1 MQNHKLSLLTFVT
14 SLAIAA
20 VAAWY
25 SIIGLT
31 AIFAAAVI
39 PIIIMGIVLE
49 VGKLVAAAWVYNHWR
64 ETSILLR
71 TYLVSAIVVLML
83 ITSMGIYGFLSKSH
97 IDAGINTGEISVK
110 IERVDNRIKSE
121 QRQIDR
127 AEKNILEM
135 DTTLEKT
142 EYGFFDDSRLDERKR
157 QSVEREQLNN
167 IITKS
172 ENNIDDLLDKKSEYE
187 LEVKNFEVEVGPIK
201 YIAALIYGDEAKNYL
216 DNTVRYVIL
225 LLIFVFDPLAVL
237 LLISA
242 NMSYRKELELYPPEE
257 KGLPINVGKTIRSA
271 TTHKGVKKVTKE
283 KDGVKIHFYEEDD
296 GKGWQW
302 LIDLLEW
309 YKNRSILWKYLMN
322 KKVLEMA
329 VHM

>member
-49 VGKLVAAAWVYNHWR
+49 IGKLVAAAWVYNHWR

-135 DTTLEKT
+135 YTTLDKT
-142 EYGFFDDSRLDERKR
+142 SYGFFDDSRLDERKR

-172 ENNIDDLLDKKSEYE
+172 ENSIDDLLDKKSEYE

-242 NMSYRKELELYPPEE
+242 NMSYRKELGLYPPEE
-257 KGLPINVGKTIRSA
+257 KGLPVNVGKTIRSA

-283 KDGVKIHFYEEDD
+283 RDGVKIHFFEEDD
-296 GKGWQW
+296 GKG
-302 LIDLLEW
+302 
-309 YKNRSILWKYLMN
+309 
-322 KKVLEMA
+322 
-329 VHM
+329 

>member
-1 MQNHKLSLLTFVT
+1 MKNHKLSLLTFVT

-71 TYLVSAIVVLML
+71 TYLVSAIIVLML

-257 KGLPINVGKTIRSA
+257 RGLPINVGKTIRSA

-296 GKGWQW
+296 GKG
-302 LIDLLEW
+302 
-309 YKNRSILWKYLMN
+309 
-322 KKVLEMA
+322 
-329 VHM
+329 

>member
-1 MQNHKLSLLTFVT
+1 MKNHKLSLLTFVT

-31 AIFAAAVI
+31 TIFSAAVI

-49 VGKLVAAAWVYNHWR
+49 IGKLVAAAWVYNHWR

-110 IERVDNRIKSE
+110 IERIDNRIRSE

-142 EYGFFDDSRLDERKR
+142 EYGFFDDSRLEERKR
-157 QSVEREQLNN
+157 QSAEREQLNS

-172 ENNIDDLLDKKSEYE
+172 ENSIDDLLDKKSEYE

-242 NMSYRKELELYPPEE
+242 NMSYRKELGLYPPEE
-257 KGLPINVGKTIRSA
+257 KGLPVNVGKTIRSA
-271 TTHKGVKKVTKE
+271 TSHKGVKKVTKE
-283 KDGVKIHFYEEDD
+283 RDGVKIHFFEEDD
-296 GKGWQW
+296 GKG
-302 LIDLLEW
+302 
-309 YKNRSILWKYLMN
+309 
-322 KKVLEMA
+322 
-329 VHM
+329 

>member
-1 MQNHKLSLLTFVT
+1 MKNHKLSLLTFVT

-49 VGKLVAAAWVYNHWR
+49 IGKLVAAAWVYNHWR

-110 IERVDNRIKSE
+110 IERVDNRIASE

-127 AEKNILEM
+127 AEKNITEM

-142 EYGFFDDSRLDERKR
+142 EYGFFDDSRLEERKR
-157 QSVEREQLNN
+157 QSVEREQLNS
-167 IITKS
+167 IINKS
-172 ENNIDDLLDKKSEYE
+172 ENNIDKLLDKKSEYE
-187 LEVKNFEVEVGPIK
+187 LEIKNFEVEVGPIK
-201 YIAALIYGDEAKNYL
+201 YISALIYGDEAKNYL

-242 NMSYRKELELYPPEE
+242 NMSYRKELGLYPPEE
-257 KGLPINVGKTIRSA
+257 KGLPVNVGKTIRSA
-271 TTHKGVKKVTKE
+271 TSHKGVKKVTKE
-283 KDGVKIHFYEEDD
+283 RDGVKIHFFEEDD
-296 GKGWQW
+296 GKG
-302 LIDLLEW
+302 
-309 YKNRSILWKYLMN
+309 
-322 KKVLEMA
+322 
-329 VHM
+329 

>member
-1 MQNHKLSLLTFVT
+1 MKLSLLTFVT
-14 SLAIAA
+14 SLLIAG

-31 AIFAAAVI
+31 TIFSAAVI
-39 PIIIMGIVLE
+39 PIIIMGVVLE
-49 VGKLVAAAWVYNHWR
+49 IGKLVAASWVYTHWKD
-64 ETSILLR
+64 TGILLR
-71 TYLVSAIVVLML
+71 TYLVSAIVVLMI

-97 IDAGINTGEISVK
+97 IDAGINTSEISVK
-110 IERVDNRIKSE
+110 IERIDNRIKSE

-127 AEKNILEM
+127 AEKNIQEM
-135 DTTLEKT
+135 DITLDKT
-142 EYGFFDDSRLDERKR
+142 DYGFFDDSRLQERKK
-157 QSVEREQLNN
+157 QSADREQLND
-167 IITKS
+167 IITKA
-172 ENNIDDLLDKKSEYE
+172 ENNIDKLLDKKSEYE

-242 NMSYRKELELYPPEE
+242 NMSYRKELGLYPPEE
-257 KGLPINVGKTIRSA
+257 KGLPVNVGKTVRSA

-283 KDGVKIHFYEEDD
+283 RDGVKIHFFEEDD
-296 GKGWQW
+296 GKG
-302 LIDLLEW
+302 
-309 YKNRSILWKYLMN
+309 
-322 KKVLEMA
+322 
-329 VHM
+329 

>member
-1 MQNHKLSLLTFVT
+1 MKNHKLSILTFVT
-14 SLAIAA
+14 SIAIAG

-31 AIFAAAVI
+31 TIFSAAVI

-49 VGKLVAAAWVYNHWR
+49 VGKLVSAAWVYNHWK
-64 ETSILLR
+64 ETSMLLR
-71 TYLVSAIVVLML
+71 TYLVSAILVLML
-83 ITSMGIYGFLSKSH
+83 ITSMCIYGFLSKSH

-110 IERVDNRIKSE
+110 IERVDNRIASE

-142 EYGFFDDSRLDERKR
+142 EYGFFDDSRLEERKR

-167 IITKS
+167 IINKA
-172 ENNIDDLLDKKSEYE
+172 EKNIDGLLDKKSEYE

-242 NMSYRKELELYPPEE
+242 NMSYRKELELYQPKKKEFIESKEELPVEVEVEE
-257 KGLPINVGKTIRSA
+257 KGIPVNDSNWTTILGKTVRSA
-271 TTHKGVKKVTKE
+271 TVNRGVKKVTKE

-296 GKGWQW
+296 GKG
-302 LIDLLEW
+302 
-309 YKNRSILWKYLMN
+309 
-322 KKVLEMA
+322 
-329 VHM
+329 

>member
-1 MQNHKLSLLTFVT
+1 MKNHKLSILTFVT

-49 VGKLVAAAWVYNHWR
+49 VGKLVSAAWVYNHWK

-110 IERVDNRIKSE
+110 IERVDNRIASE

-142 EYGFFDDSRLDERKR
+142 EYGFFDDSRLEERKR

-167 IITKS
+167 IFNKA
-172 ENNIDDLLDKKSEYE
+172 EKNIDGLLDKKSEYE

-242 NMSYRKELELYPPEE
+242 NMSYRKELELYQPKKKEFIESKEELPVEVEVEE
-257 KGLPINVGKTIRSA
+257 KGIPVNDSNWTTILGKTVRSA
-271 TTHKGVKKVTKE
+271 TVNRGVKKVTKE

-296 GKGWQW
+296 GKG
-302 LIDLLEW
+302 
-309 YKNRSILWKYLMN
+309 
-322 KKVLEMA
+322 
-329 VHM
+329 

>member
-49 VGKLVAAAWVYNHWR
+49 IGKLVAAAWVYNHWR

-142 EYGFFDDSRLDERKR
+142 EYGFFDDSRLEERKR
-157 QSVEREQLNN
+157 QSAEREQLNS

-172 ENNIDDLLDKKSEYE
+172 ENSIDDLLDKKSEYE

-242 NMSYRKELELYPPEE
+242 NMSYRKELGLYPPEE
-257 KGLPINVGKTIRSA
+257 KGLPVNVGKTIRSA
-271 TTHKGVKKVTKE
+271 TAHKGVKKVTKE
-283 KDGVKIHFYEEDD
+283 RDGVKIHFFEEDD
-296 GKGWQW
+296 GKG
-302 LIDLLEW
+302 
-309 YKNRSILWKYLMN
+309 
-322 KKVLEMA
+322 
-329 VHM
+329 

>member
-1 MQNHKLSLLTFVT
+1 MKNHKLSILTFVT

-31 AIFAAAVI
+31 TIFSAAVI

-49 VGKLVAAAWVYNHWR
+49 VGKLVSAAWVYNHWK

-110 IERVDNRIKSE
+110 IERVDNRIASE

-142 EYGFFDDSRLDERKR
+142 EYGFFDDSRLEERKR

-167 IITKS
+167 IINKA
-172 ENNIDDLLDKKSEYE
+172 EKNIDGLLDKKSEYE

-242 NMSYRKELELYPPEE
+242 NMSYRKELELYQPKKKEFIESKEELPVEVEVEE
-257 KGLPINVGKTIRSA
+257 KGIPVNDSNWTTILGKTVRSA
-271 TTHKGVKKVTKE
+271 TVNRGVKKVTKE

-296 GKGWQW
+296 GKG
-302 LIDLLEW
+302 
-309 YKNRSILWKYLMN
+309 
-322 KKVLEMA
+322 
-329 VHM
+329 

>member
-1 MQNHKLSLLTFVT
+1 MKNHKLSLLTFVT

-31 AIFAAAVI
+31 TIFSAAVI

-49 VGKLVAAAWVYNHWR
+49 IGKLVAAAWVYNHWR

-110 IERVDNRIKSE
+110 IERIDNRIRSE

-142 EYGFFDDSRLDERKR
+142 EYGFFDDSRLEERKR
-157 QSVEREQLNN
+157 QSAEREQLNS

-172 ENNIDDLLDKKSEYE
+172 ENSIDDLLDKKSEYE

-201 YIAALIYGDEAKNYL
+201 YIAALIYGDEATNYL

-242 NMSYRKELELYPPEE
+242 NMSYRKELGLYPPEE
-257 KGLPINVGKTIRSA
+257 KGLPVNVGKTIRSA

-283 KDGVKIHFYEEDD
+283 RDGVKIHFFEEDD
-296 GKGWQW
+296 GKG
-302 LIDLLEW
+302 
-309 YKNRSILWKYLMN
+309 
-322 KKVLEMA
+322 
-329 VHM
+329 

>member
-1 MQNHKLSLLTFVT
+1 MKNHKLSLLTFVT

-31 AIFAAAVI
+31 TIFSAAVI

-71 TYLVSAIVVLML
+71 TYLVSAIIVLML

-97 IDAGINTGEISVK
+97 IDAGINTSEISVK
-110 IERVDNRIKSE
+110 IERIDNRIRSE

-142 EYGFFDDSRLDERKR
+142 EYGFFDDSRLEERKR
-157 QSVEREQLNN
+157 QSAEREQLNS

-172 ENNIDDLLDKKSEYE
+172 ENSIDDLLDKKSEYE

-201 YIAALIYGDEAKNYL
+201 YIAALIYGDEATNYL

-242 NMSYRKELELYPPEE
+242 NMSYRKELGLYPPEE
-257 KGLPINVGKTIRSA
+257 KGLPVNVGKTIRSA

-283 KDGVKIHFYEEDD
+283 RDGVKIHFFEEDD
-296 GKGWQW
+296 GKG
-302 LIDLLEW
+302 
-309 YKNRSILWKYLMN
+309 
-322 KKVLEMA
+322 
-329 VHM
+329 

>member
-49 VGKLVAAAWVYNHWR
+49 IGKLVAAAWVYNHWK

-110 IERVDNRIKSE
+110 IERVDNRIASE

-142 EYGFFDDSRLDERKR
+142 EYGFFDDSRLEERKR
-157 QSVEREQLNN
+157 QSVEREQLNS

-242 NMSYRKELELYPPEE
+242 NMSYRKELGLYPPEE
-257 KGLPINVGKTIRSA
+257 RGLPINVGKTIRSA

-296 GKGWQW
+296 GKG
-302 LIDLLEW
+302 
-309 YKNRSILWKYLMN
+309 
-322 KKVLEMA
+322 
-329 VHM
+329 

>member
-1 MQNHKLSLLTFVT
+1 MKNHKLSILTFVT

-71 TYLVSAIVVLML
+71 TYLVSAIIVLML

-97 IDAGINTGEISVK
+97 IDAGISTGEISVK

-142 EYGFFDDSRLDERKR
+142 EYGFFDDSRLEERKR
-157 QSVEREQLNN
+157 QSAEREQLNS

-172 ENNIDDLLDKKSEYE
+172 ENSIDDLLDKKSEYE

-242 NMSYRKELELYPPEE
+242 NMSYRKELGLYPPEE
-257 KGLPINVGKTIRSA
+257 KGLPVNVGKTIRSA

-283 KDGVKIHFYEEDD
+283 RDGVKIHFFEEDD
-296 GKGWQW
+296 GKG
-302 LIDLLEW
+302 
-309 YKNRSILWKYLMN
+309 
-322 KKVLEMA
+322 
-329 VHM
+329 

>member
-49 VGKLVAAAWVYNHWR
+49 IGKLVAAAWVYNHWR

-110 IERVDNRIKSE
+110 IERVDNRIASE

-142 EYGFFDDSRLDERKR
+142 EYGFFDDSRLEERKR

-167 IITKS
+167 IINKA
-172 ENNIDDLLDKKSEYE
+172 EKNIDGLLDKKSEYE

-242 NMSYRKELELYPPEE
+242 NMSYRKELELYQPKKKEFIESKEELPVEVEVEE
-257 KGLPINVGKTIRSA
+257 KGIPVNDSNWTTILGKTVRSA
-271 TTHKGVKKVTKE
+271 TVNRGVKKVTKE

-296 GKGWQW
+296 GKG
-302 LIDLLEW
+302 
-309 YKNRSILWKYLMN
+309 
-322 KKVLEMA
+322 
-329 VHM
+329 

>member
-1 MQNHKLSLLTFVT
+1 MTFVT

-31 AIFAAAVI
+31 AIFSAAVI

-49 VGKLVAAAWVYNHWR
+49 IGKLVAAAWVYNHWR
-64 ETSILLR
+64 ETSILLK

-110 IERVDNRIKSE
+110 IERIDNRIASE

-127 AEKNILEM
+127 AEKNITEM
-135 DTTLEKT
+135 DTTLDKT
-142 EYGFFDDSRLDERKR
+142 SYGFFDDSRLDERKR

-172 ENNIDDLLDKKSEYE
+172 ENSIDDLLDKKSEYE

-201 YIAALIYGDEAKNYL
+201 YIAALVYGDEANKYL

-257 KGLPINVGKTIRSA
+257 RGLPINVGKTIRSA

-296 GKGWQW
+296 GKG
-302 LIDLLEW
+302 
-309 YKNRSILWKYLMN
+309 
-322 KKVLEMA
+322 
-329 VHM
+329 

>member
-39 PIIIMGIVLE
+39 PIIIMGMVLE
-49 VGKLVAAAWVYNHWR
+49 IGKLVAAAWVYNHWR

-135 DTTLEKT
+135 DITLEKT
-142 EYGFFDDSRLDERKR
+142 EYGFFDDSRLEERKR
-157 QSVEREQLNN
+157 QSAEREQLNS

-172 ENNIDDLLDKKSEYE
+172 ENSIDDLLDKKSEYE

-242 NMSYRKELELYPPEE
+242 NMSYRKELGLYPPEE
-257 KGLPINVGKTIRSA
+257 KGLPVNVGKTIRSA
-271 TTHKGVKKVTKE
+271 TAHKGVKKVTKE
-283 KDGVKIHFYEEDD
+283 RDGVKIHFFEEDD
-296 GKGWQW
+296 GKG
-302 LIDLLEW
+302 
-309 YKNRSILWKYLMN
+309 
-322 KKVLEMA
+322 
-329 VHM
+329 

>member
-1 MQNHKLSLLTFVT
+1 MKNHKLSILTFLT
-14 SLAIAA
+14 SIAIAG

-25 SIIGLT
+25 SILGLT
-31 AIFAAAVI
+31 TIFSAAVI

-49 VGKLVAAAWVYNHWR
+49 IGKLVAASWVYTYWK
-64 ETSILLR
+64 ETNILLKI
-71 TYLVSAIVVLML
+71 YLVSAIVVLML

-127 AEKNILEM
+127 AEKNITEM
-135 DTTLEKT
+135 DITLEKT
-142 EYGFFDDSRLDERKR
+142 EYGFFDDSRLEERKR
-157 QSVEREQLNN
+157 QSAEREQLNS

-172 ENNIDDLLDKKSEYE
+172 ENSIDDLLDKKSEYE

-242 NMSYRKELELYPPEE
+242 NMSYRKELGLYPPEE
-257 KGLPINVGKTIRSA
+257 KGLPVNVGKTIRSA

-283 KDGVKIHFYEEDD
+283 RDGVKIHFFEEDD
-296 GKGWQW
+296 GKG
-302 LIDLLEW
+302 
-309 YKNRSILWKYLMN
+309 
-322 KKVLEMA
+322 
-329 VHM
+329 

>member
-1 MQNHKLSLLTFVT
+1 MKNHKLSILTFVT

-49 VGKLVAAAWVYNHWR
+49 IGKLVAAAWVYNHWK

-110 IERVDNRIKSE
+110 IERVDNRIASE

-142 EYGFFDDSRLDERKR
+142 EYGFFDDSRLEERKR

-167 IITKS
+167 IINKA
-172 ENNIDDLLDKKSEYE
+172 EKNIDGLLDKKSEYE

-242 NMSYRKELELYPPEE
+242 NMSYRKELELYQPKKKEFIESKEELPVEVEVEE
-257 KGLPINVGKTIRSA
+257 KGIPVNDSNWTTILGKTVRSA
-271 TTHKGVKKVTKE
+271 TVNRGVKKVTKE

-296 GKGWQW
+296 GKG
-302 LIDLLEW
+302 
-309 YKNRSILWKYLMN
+309 
-322 KKVLEMA
+322 
-329 VHM
+329 